1 MAGAYVGRTSG
12 RVNGSNLAVA
22 SIATARSGITIVR
35 HKRHYRPRQSNRLLD
50 LESSLASYAGLPPSS
65 AAAIGLVLGKGR
77 SAMTSPN
84 FEHLKAHILPLSV
97 AKIFEAARQE
107 WELVAVEIS
116 DEWDNCP
123 CGQEIKEHCYIRN
136 RHNGNTT
143 YVGNVCINRFIQ
155 IDTGNLF
162 DGLKRIAQDDSA
174 NANIDLIEH
183 AYRMGYLYNEKEY
196 HFLLQTVRKR
206 ILSQAQLNWKRKI
219 NRRILAQTIVQRRT
233 KR

>member
-1 MAGAYVGRTSG
+1 
-12 RVNGSNLAVA
+12 
-22 SIATARSGITIVR
+22 
-35 HKRHYRPRQSNRLLD
+35 
-50 LESSLASYAGLPPSS
+50 
-65 AAAIGLVLGKGR
+65 
-77 SAMTSPN
+77 MTSPN

-123 CGQEIKEHCYIRN
+123 CGQDIKEHCYIRN
-136 RHNGNTT
+136 RYNGNTT

-183 AYRMGYLYNEKEY
+183 AYRMGYLYTEKPRQRSN
-196 HFLLQTVRKR
+196 FLRQNAENHAVRCPPAR
-206 ILSQAQLNWKRKI
+206 NPFRSAGSWRCPSLSGDPCAGRDPAGARVVTMRWLPAWTTI
-219 NRRILAQTIVQRRT
+219 DCVMNRRDDYMLAGGMKITSSATIWRRFS
-233 KR
+233 